1 MLDAIALGELL
12 IDFATVD
19 TDRDGYPTL
28 AAHPGGA
35 PGNFLAALHAYGC
48 SGAMLGKV
56 GADTFGDLLCATL
69 AQAGIRTE
77 GIVRDPS
84 VFTTLAFVT
93 FGPGGERAFSFAR
106 KPGADT
112 QLRFDELDLSLLDEA
127 RLFHFGS
134 LSLTQKP
141 PPTPPRTAS
150 SSASTRT
157 SACRCGRMPMRRK
170 RRSSGA
176 CGRPIS
182 SRSATTRCAFSGAAA
197 PRRAQRACLRT
208 SASVWPWSPAGRRAA
223 CCRMPGQP
231 SAWPR
236 RASCRST
243 RRARAISSA
252 AAPSAAC
259 CSWAARPRR

>member
-56 GADTFGDLLCATL
+56 GADTFGDLLCTTL

-134 LSLTQKP
+134 LSLTSAETLYYLKSYAVLFVLGILGS
-141 PPTPPRTAS
+141 TPVVKNA
-150 SSASTRT
+150 A
-157 SACRCGRMPMRRK
+157 RRIDGTK
-170 RRSSGA
+170 AGVVLE
-176 CGRPIS
+176 
-182 SRSATTRCAFSGAAA
+182 AAA
-197 PRRAQRACLRT
+197 MLALLIVCTAYLVDG
-208 SASVWPWSPAGRRAA
+208 SFSPFLYFRF
-223 CCRMPGQP
+223 
-231 SAWPR
+231 
-236 RASCRST
+236 
-243 RRARAISSA
+243 
-252 AAPSAAC
+252 
-259 CSWAARPRR
+259 